1 MKLIVKAQTSKI
13 IEPIKKIFSVEVES
27 MQSIRKIPALVGL
40 TKGDIIVFAGEG
52 DYRRLS
58 VGTAGQVLTAD
69 PTAELGVSWQ
79 DLS

>member
-1 MKLIVKAQTSKI
+1 
-13 IEPIKKIFSVEVES
+13 

-52 DYRRLS
+52 DYRRLP